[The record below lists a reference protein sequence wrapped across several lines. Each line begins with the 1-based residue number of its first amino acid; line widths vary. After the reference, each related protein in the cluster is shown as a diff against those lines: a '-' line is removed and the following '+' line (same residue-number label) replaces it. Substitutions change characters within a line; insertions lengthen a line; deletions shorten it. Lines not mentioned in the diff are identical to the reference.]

1 MAARNDDGLY
11 AKARSLFISKAT
23 MDDLTGRATP
33 RQTDA
38 ASRPFDTEPANGERS
53 KRERLLRRARF
64 PVVKSLDGY
73 DFSNVRLPDGY
84 ALDGLLDLD
93 FVPCAQDLV
102 FYDKTGRGKT
112 YLAIGLGMRA
122 VERGL
127 NVRFHQTAE
136 LVLQLGKAK
145 RDGNLDAMRAVRHR
159 RGAPAP
165 PDHRGQLREAEHRV
179 RHEHRVRQM
188 GHGLRGRQA
197 RGRDHRQ
204 DRASWTPARVHRA
217 EPPRQRGAH
226 VRKDVRR
233 TRVRTQGEDKGTGRN
248 AP

>member
-84 ALDGLLDLD
+84 ALDGLLV
-93 FVPCAQDLV
+93 FLV
-102 FYDKTGRGKT
+102 KSVF
-112 YLAIGLGMRA
+112 
-122 VERGL
+122 
-127 NVRFHQTAE
+127 
-136 LVLQLGKAK
+136 
-145 RDGNLDAMRAVRHR
+145 
-159 RGAPAP
+159 
-165 PDHRGQLREAEHRV
+165 RV
-179 RHEHRVRQM
+179 SSLIFFGFRHEECRPVVCFT
-188 GHGLRGRQA
+188 GCP
-197 RGRDHRQ
+197 
-204 DRASWTPARVHRA
+204 SC
-217 EPPRQRGAH
+217 
-226 VRKDVRR
+226 R
-233 TRVRTQGEDKGTGRN
+233 T
-248 AP
+248 